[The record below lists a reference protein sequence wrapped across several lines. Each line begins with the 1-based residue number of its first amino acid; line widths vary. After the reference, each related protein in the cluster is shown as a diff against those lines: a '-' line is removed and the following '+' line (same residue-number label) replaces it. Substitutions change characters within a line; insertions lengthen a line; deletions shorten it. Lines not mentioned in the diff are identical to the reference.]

1 MSGIAERHR
10 NTAAAFG
17 ALVDGV
23 GDWAAPTPVAEWTAR
38 DVVAHLTDWL
48 PGLLASAGVALPAGP
63 SAADD
68 PVAAWRHQARTVQ
81 ALLDD
86 PEQAGRQVPFG
97 GGERPLE
104 ELLGEIY
111 EPDVFMHS
119 WDLARASGQDFHLDQ
134 ERCAQLVEAMGEMEE
149 LIRSSGQ
156 FGVLVDVPAGAA
168 AEDRLIG
175 FIGRDPGWQPPGR

>member
-1 MSGIAERHR
+1 MSEIAERHR
-10 NTAAAFG
+10 STAATFG

-23 GDWAAPTPVAEWTAR
+23 GDWESPSPVAEWTAR
-38 DVVAHLTDWL
+38 GVVAHLTGWL
-48 PGLLASAGVALPAGP
+48 PGLLGSLGVLLPPGP

-68 PVAAWRHQARTVQ
+68 PVAAWRHQVRTVQ

-86 PEQAGRQVPFG
+86 PGQAARVVSFG
-97 GGERPLE
+97 GGERA
-104 ELLGEIY
+104 LGDLVAEIY

-119 WDLARASGQDFHLDQ
+119 WDLARASEQDFHLDQ
-134 ERCAQLVEAMGEMEE
+134 ERCAQLVESMADMEE

-156 FGVLVDVPAGAA
+156 FGELVEVPAGAS

-175 FIGRDPGWQPPGR
+175 FIGRDPGWRPPLP